1 MSRDGLGGKINVA
14 ELSSLRRR
22 FLVLLFCFFA
32 LSSLTSET
40 HALPDPIQL
49 GDDPSRDADPAS
61 VDILKVSMMNNGT
74 HLTFIIE
81 CRSAPA
87 PSSVRTYR
95 IWLDTN
101 ENGGAT
107 TGPYI
112 GADWY
117 IQGGGAPGLYDCS
130 GEESADTSTY
140 KASIE
145 VKVYGKSI
153 CLTAGLSDIG
163 YPGNVKETV
172 GIVASTHQPAA
183 MLKDRTPD
191 TGHYSVVHEVIPELP
206 WPTPLVIM
214 PAIVA
219 AIIMIYRQR
228 FRHSD
233 QPRLR
238 R

>member
-1 MSRDGLGGKINVA
+1 VA
-14 ELSSLRRR
+14 ELPSLKRR

-40 HALPDPIQL
+40 HALPDPIQM
-49 GDDPSRDADPAS
+49 GDDPSRDANPAS
-61 VDILKVSMMNNGT
+61 VDILKVSMVNNGT
-74 HLTFIIE
+74 HLTFILE

-87 PSSVRTYR
+87 PSSVRTYG

-117 IQGGGAPGLYDCS
+117 IQGGGAPGLYDSS
-130 GEESADTSTY
+130 GEESTTTLTY
-140 KASIE
+140 KAPIE
-145 VKVYGKSI
+145 VKVHGKSI
-153 CLTAGLSDIG
+153 YLTTGLSDIG

-172 GIVASTHQPAA
+172 GIVASTHQPVA
-183 MLKDRTPD
+183 MLKDRAPD
-191 TGHYSVVHEVIPELP
+191 TEHYSVVHEVIPELP
-206 WPTPLVIM
+206 WPTPMVIV
-214 PAIVA
+214 PAIAA
-219 AIIMIYRQR
+219 AIFMIYRQR
-228 FRHSD
+228 FRHAD
-233 QPRLR
+233 HARLR